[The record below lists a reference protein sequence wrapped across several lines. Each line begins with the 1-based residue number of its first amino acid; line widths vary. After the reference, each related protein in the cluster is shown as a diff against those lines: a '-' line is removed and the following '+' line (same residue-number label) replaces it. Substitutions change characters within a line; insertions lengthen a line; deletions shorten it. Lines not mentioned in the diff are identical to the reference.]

1 MSLTLKITSYQSQ
14 VLGADGCKVFSDSG
28 GSVGRAQGNAWVL
41 PDPERFISGCHF
53 TVSLNNG
60 TCLLTDTSTNGV
72 YINDSATPVGNGNS
86 VALNDGDRLKFGD
99 YEVEVS
105 IDAESSDS
113 APLDTWP
120 DQNQHDD
127 DQLRFGAAGVHSPSA
142 STDPLDFG
150 SLPAGDDYDP
160 FEVPAEQPLQQAGAA
175 ADHSPS
181 IEGFFKAPEA
191 RNENTPDEIIP
202 EEWWKETSYP
212 DAGADRNDDALQQ
225 QSPVQKIPDESPAVP
240 APAQAAQPAPP
251 PITTEPA
258 VPRQAE
264 QPQPAER
271 VGAGGSVDGLYAI
284 FLQGAGLDLASAGQV
299 DAREAMRN
307 YGQLFRTVVQGM
319 MEVLM
324 ARASLKSEFR
334 MSLTTIR
341 PVENNPLKFSPSID
355 DAMRNLFLS
364 QGSGYLSPADAV
376 KEGFED
382 IKCHQMA
389 MMAGMQAAFAEMM
402 RSFSPEIFEDIPV
415 KGGARAALMSVNKKA
430 RNWEAYC
437 EFYSKVTHDA
447 DSSFQQLFGEHFA
460 IAYEEQIQRL
470 SLLKAG
476 KQ

>member
-14 VLGADGCKVFSDSG
+14 VLGADGCKVFSNSG
-28 GSVGRAQGNAWVL
+28 GSVGRAQDNAWVL

-53 TVSLNNG
+53 TISLNNG
-60 TCLLTDTSTNGV
+60 MCLLTDTSTNGV

-99 YEVEVS
+99 YEVEAS
-105 IDAESSDS
+105 IDADSGDSD
-113 APLDTWP
+113 PLDTWP
-120 DQNQHDD
+120 DQNQHGDD
-127 DQLRFGAAGVHSPSA
+127 RLGFGAAGAHSLPASA
-142 STDPLDFG
+142 DPLDFG
-150 SLPAGDDYDP
+150 SLPDGDDYDP
-160 FEVPAEQPLQQAGAA
+160 FEVPTEQPLQQAGAA

-181 IEGFFKAPEA
+181 IEGFFKVPEA
-191 RNENTPDEIIP
+191 RNENTPEEIIP
-202 EEWWKETSYP
+202 EKWYEDTSFP
-212 DAGADRNDDALQQ
+212 DVCADRKDDALLQQ
-225 QSPVQKIPDESPAVP
+225 PPVQEIPDESPVVP
-240 APAQAAQPAPP
+240 APVQAAQPAPP
-251 PITTEPA
+251 PIATA
-258 VPRQAE
+258 PRQIE
-264 QPQPAER
+264 QPQPAEH
-271 VGAGGSVDGLYAI
+271 VGAGGSVDDLYAI

-341 PVENNPLKFSPSID
+341 PVENNPLKFSPGID

-364 QGSGYLSPADAV
+364 QGSGYLSPVDAV

-402 RSFSPEIFEDIPV
+402 RTFSPEIFEDIPV

-437 EFYSKVTHDA
+437 EFYSKVTQDA

-460 IAYEEQIQRL
+460 IAYEEQIRRL
-470 SLLKAG
+470 SLLKSG
-476 KQ
+476 K